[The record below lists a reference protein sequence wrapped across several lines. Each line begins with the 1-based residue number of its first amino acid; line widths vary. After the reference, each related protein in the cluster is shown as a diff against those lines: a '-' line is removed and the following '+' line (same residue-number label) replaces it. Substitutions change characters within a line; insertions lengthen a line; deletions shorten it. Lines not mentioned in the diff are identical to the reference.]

1 MNTTIEALQ
10 AWNDH
15 PPVLPLRIPCPV
27 DGCDASLRVGSW
39 STKLSTSL
47 RQRAR
52 STVRSHLLRHYEL
65 RTRERSLLLDEAVEG
80 L

>member
-15 PPVLPLRIPCPV
+15 PPELPMRIHCPV
-27 DGCDASLRVGSW
+27 DGCPTTLRVGPW
-39 STKLSTSL
+39 KAGTSL
-47 RQRAR
+47 RQRVR
-52 STVRSHLLRHYEL
+52 STVRSHILRHYEL
-65 RTRERSLLLDEAVEG
+65 GVRARSLLLDEAVEG